1 MKNIIDILNE
11 VTEFIVGSEGEPVKE
26 EVTQMGFEPVRKKRK
41 YTKRK
46 KPNANKKQ
54 N

>member
-46 KPNANKKQ
+46 KTNATKK
-54 N
+54 